1 MAEAE
6 MDPALRERIQ
16 GIVDA
21 HPVVLFMKGS
31 RLFPRCGFSATVVEV
46 LKRSGVTAFHD
57 VDVLKDPAIRQ
68 GIKEFTSWPTIPQ
81 LYVQGKF
88 VGGCDIVR
96 DLYESGELEEVLA
109 PVKAA
114 DDAG

>member
-81 LYVQGKF
+81 VFIDGEF
-88 VGGCDIVR
+88 VGGCDIMINMH
-96 DLYESGELEEVLA
+96 EEGELA
-109 PVKAA
+109 KALGV
-114 DDAG
+114 DGEGK